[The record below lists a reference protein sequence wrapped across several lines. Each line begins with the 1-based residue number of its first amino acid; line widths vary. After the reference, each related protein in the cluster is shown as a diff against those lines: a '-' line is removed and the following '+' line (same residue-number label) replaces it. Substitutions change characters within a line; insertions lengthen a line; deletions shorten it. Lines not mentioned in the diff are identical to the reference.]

1 MGIKLKK
8 KYAAFKDRMGI
19 LHVLFAAYFTASIGR
34 GKIRLA
40 ASAMG
45 APLGHLA
52 HTPSQK
58 RLCTHTPLFLFADLL
73 ERKWI
78 SFGEII

>member
-1 MGIKLKK
+1 
-8 KYAAFKDRMGI
+8 MGI
-19 LHVLFAAYFTASIGR
+19 LHILFAAYFAASIGR

-45 APLGHLA
+45 APLGRLA

-58 RLCTHTPLFLFADLL
+58 RLCMHTPLFLFAGLL
-73 ERKWI
+73 EKKWI
-78 SFGEII
+78 SFGKII